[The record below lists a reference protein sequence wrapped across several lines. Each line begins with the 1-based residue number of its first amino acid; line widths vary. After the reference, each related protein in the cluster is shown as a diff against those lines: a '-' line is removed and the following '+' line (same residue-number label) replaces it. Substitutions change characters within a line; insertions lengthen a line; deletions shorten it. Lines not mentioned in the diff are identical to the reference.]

1 MNGYIEGK
9 QIISFL
15 SPFSIGINSQRI
27 TSCRNLY
34 FPVTVDPSLKG
45 FHCPKKQTGSC
56 KTQKLSPFEKKVDKQ
71 DVPIHIHRKYLIIT
85 LP

>member
-9 QIISFL
+9 QIIYFL

-45 FHCPKKQTGSC
+45 FHCPKKLTGSC
-56 KTQKLSPFEKKVDKQ
+56 KTQKLSPFDSQK
-71 DVPIHIHRKYLIIT
+71 ISNYNLT
-85 LP
+85 LKSVLRYDCPVL